1 MERAEPR
8 MDAQFIP
15 PGCAAPQNAGRP
27 LQGRVLGQWDSMA
40 ECWGLHGSPLRPGQ
54 DDVRLYQQVVNEL
67 AGGGGMRRA
76 VILGVTPELYHL
88 RWPAGTELRAI
99 DRSAD
104 MIGRVWPGS
113 EEQVVRGD
121 WTERHFPEGSV
132 QLVLCDGGLHLLEY
146 PAGQSDLFQEVAAM
160 LSRGGMAV
168 FRLFLPPAVR
178 VGPEEVLRK
187 LRGGEVP
194 DMNTLKLMLGHAL
207 TDSTPEGVV
216 LARVWD
222 FLHAGVGSDRDAF
235 FDGLGWPAEEVA
247 VIDFYRDSC
256 SRYHFSTLEE
266 VRGLVEHDFHVRA
279 VLAAD
284 HPMGQQCV
292 HLQLERR

>member
-1 MERAEPR
+1 M
-8 MDAQFIP
+8 
-15 PGCAAPQNAGRP
+15 PGRIH
-27 LQGRVLGQWDSMA
+27 GQWDSMA
-40 ECWGLHGSPLRPGQ
+40 ECWGLHGSPLRPGE
-54 DDVRLYQQVVNEL
+54 DDVRLYQRVVNEL
-67 AGGGGMRRA
+67 AGGGMRRA

-113 EEQVVRGD
+113 EDQVVRGD

-146 PAGQSDLFQEVAAM
+146 PAKQSDLFREVAAM

-178 VGPEEVLRK
+178 VDAGEVLRR

-194 DMNTLKLMLGHAL
+194 DMNTLKLLLGHAL
-207 TDSTPEGVV
+207 MDSTPEGVP
-216 LARVWD
+216 LGKVWD
-222 FLHAGVGSDRDAF
+222 CLHEGIGGDRDAF
-235 FDGLGWPAEEVA
+235 FGGLGWPAEEVA

-256 SRYHFSTLEE
+256 SRYYFSTLEE
-266 VRGLVEHDFHVRA
+266 VRELVEDDFRVRG
-279 VLAAD
+279 VVAAE
-284 HPMGQQCV
+284 HSMGRQCV